1 MSDLS
6 ELIRRSIKFANWA
19 AGEGICPVAQ
29 SEELNPDE
37 FLFAYASATDDTDW
51 ETLADRV
58 AAHVESAPPL
68 SPDTQE
74 GRE

>member
-6 ELIRRSIKFANWA
+6 ELVRRALRFAEWA

-37 FLFAYASATDDTDW
+37 FLFAYSSATDDTDW

-58 AAHVESAPPL
+58 AAHVEKLEAQ
-68 SPDTQE
+68 SPQ
-74 GRE
+74 